1 MFEELAAAM
10 ATGQP
15 AGPSEVLPDYTSKAF
30 SFARPVRSDGLK
42 PFHRFGQIV
51 RDIDTS
57 VAASKSGT
65 VSARFVAGHP
75 RNNPM
80 IGKTF
85 LTVEKRLEDGTWKI
99 VRTDDDYD
107 TR

>member
-1 MFEELAAAM
+1 M

-15 AGPSEVLPDYTSKAF
+15 AGPSEVLPDYTSNAF